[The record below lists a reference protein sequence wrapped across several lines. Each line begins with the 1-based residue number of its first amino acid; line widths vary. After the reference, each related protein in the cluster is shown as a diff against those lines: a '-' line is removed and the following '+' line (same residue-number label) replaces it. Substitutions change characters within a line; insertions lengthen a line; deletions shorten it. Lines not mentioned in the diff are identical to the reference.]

1 MAFGVLGSIIPQV
14 SLQGPPQKEILF
26 VGIQSSLTVGKVS
39 ICNHSNDPARVQLG
53 YYFEGEEIPRY
64 FEFNRT
70 IRFGETYETKDLHV
84 AQGQRLFVLSDQN
97 KTSFVFNGQSVTDI
111 AHPVRS
117 GIFTGLES
125 TNKFYKRLYEVPSS
139 ARADV
144 TLSVVNLGTLDSR
157 AKIGISTAS
166 GIGGF
171 STSCYL
177 EYDVN
182 LSVDDTYV
190 RPNIQLSQGQS
201 IICSSEV
208 GSNLSFTVHGSLD
221 YTETTDDVDVV
232 GNTRF
237 TGSVGIGTTANTSL
251 YKLDVLGNSNFTGDV
266 NISNNLVVGGFN
278 AINETGGFNVGVSSN
293 TYDVTPGNIK
303 EINFLGVGNTFFY
316 DAAEQRLDI
325 KISGDGTI
333 TNDDS
338 LKNVAF
344 LHYGGFEFDDSIKFP
359 QKFHEIFSHE
369 DAAVDIEDGV
379 NVDIDEDCL
388 LVISDK
394 NTFDTFATEIQKTNF
409 LSATGFRDNIRC
421 VFDFDASL
429 TASKKVGYVMI
440 PDAYTSEIDCD
451 IEPGKTVSIG
461 DMCVLI
467 VGSVSRSEKPAE
479 IDNDLLNPYFLSGA
493 TY

>member
-1 MAFGVLGSIIPQV
+1 MTFGVLGSIIPQV
-14 SLQGPPQKEILF
+14 SLQGPAQKEDLY
-26 VGIQSSLTVGKVS
+26 VGIQSSVTLGKVS
-39 ICNHSNDPARVQLG
+39 ICNHSNDPARIQLG
-53 YYFEGEEIPRY
+53 YYDDTGIARY

-70 IRFGETYETKDLHV
+70 IRYGETYETKTLHV
-84 AQGQRLFVLSDQN
+84 GEGQRLFALSDQN
-97 KTSFVFNGQSVTDI
+97 KTSFVLNGEALTDT
-111 AHPVRS
+111 ANPVRS
-117 GIFTGLES
+117 GIFTGFISSEKHKQVLYQSPPES
-125 TNKFYKRLYEVPSS
+125 KAT
-139 ARADV
+139 V
-144 TLSVVNLGTLDSR
+144 TLSIVNLGTLSSK
-157 AKIGISTAS
+157 AQIGISTGGGVS
-166 GIGGF
+166 GF
-171 STSCYL
+171 STTNYL
-177 EYDVN
+177 EYDID
-182 LSVDDTYV
+182 LGVDDTYT
-190 RPNIQLSQGQS
+190 RPDIKLSGGDS
-201 IICSSEV
+201 IVCSSDF
-208 GSNLSFTVHGSLD
+208 GSTVSFTVHGILS
-221 YTETTDDVDVV
+221 YVVSTDDVDIV
-232 GNTRF
+232 GDTRIG
-237 TGSVGIGTTANTSL
+237 GSLGIGTTANAEL

-266 NISNNLVVGGFN
+266 NISNNLIVGGFN

-293 TYDVTPGNIK
+293 TVDVTPGNIK
-303 EINFLGVGNTFFY
+303 ELNFLGVGNTFFY
-316 DAAEQRLDI
+316 DAENQRLDI

-388 LVISDK
+388 LVITDK
-394 NTFDTFATEIQKTNF
+394 TTFDTFATEIQKTNF

-440 PDAYTSEIDCD
+440 PDAYTDEIDCD
-451 IEPGKTVSIG
+451 IEPGNTVSIG

-467 VGSVSRSEKPAE
+467 IGSETRSQKPAE
-479 IDNDLLNPYFLSGA
+479 IDDDLLNPYFLSGA

>member
-53 YYFEGEEIPRY
+53 YYLEGDTTPNY

-70 IRFGETYETKDLHV
+70 IRFGETYETKDIHV

-97 KTSFVFNGQSVTDI
+97 KTSFVFNGHSVTDI

-117 GIFTGLES
+117 GIFTGLIS
-125 TNKFYKRLYEVPSS
+125 TDKFYKKLYEAPSLS
-139 ARADV
+139 KADV

-157 AKIGISTAS
+157 TKIGISTGS
-166 GIGGF
+166 GVSGF
-171 STSCYL
+171 STSNYL
-177 EYDVN
+177 EYDIN

-190 RPNIQLSQGQS
+190 RPNIQLSEGQS

-208 GSNLSFTVHGSLD
+208 GSSLSFTVHGKLD

-237 TGSVGIGTTANTSL
+237 NGSVGIGTTANTD
-251 YKLDVLGNSNFTGDV
+251 YKLDVLGNSLFTGDV
-266 NISNNLVVGGFN
+266 NISNNLIVGGFN

-293 TYDVTPGNIK
+293 TIGVTPGNIK
-303 EINFLGVGNTFFY
+303 ELNFLGVGNTFFY
-316 DAAEQRLDI
+316 DAEQQRLDI
-325 KISGDGTI
+325 KISGDGNI

-369 DAAVDIEDGV
+369 DAAVDIEDGI

-394 NTFDTFATEIQKTNF
+394 NTFDTFSTEIEKTNF

-421 VFDFDASL
+421 VFDFDAVL
-429 TASKKVGYVMI
+429 NAEKKVGYVMI
-440 PDAYTSEIDCD
+440 PDEYANEIDCD
-451 IEPGKTVSIG
+451 IEPGNTVSIG

-467 VGSVSRSEKPAE
+467 VGSESRSEKPAE

>member
-53 YYFEGEEIPRY
+53 YYLEGDTTPNY

-70 IRFGETYETKDLHV
+70 IRYGETYETKDLHV
-84 AQGQRLFVLSDQN
+84 AQGQKLFVLSDQN
-97 KTSFVFNGQSVTDI
+97 KTSFIFNGKSTIDV
-111 AHPVRS
+111 ANNVRS
-117 GIFTGLES
+117 GILTGLIS
-125 TNKFYKRLYEVPSS
+125 SDKFSKLLYESPVDAKSE
-139 ARADV
+139 V
-144 TLSVVNLGTLDSR
+144 TLSIVNLGTLSSR
-157 AKIGISTAS
+157 AKIGISSANAVS
-166 GIGGF
+166 GF
-171 STSCYL
+171 TTSCYL
-177 EYDVN
+177 EYDID
-182 LSVDDTYV
+182 LTVDDTYV
-190 RPNIQLSQGQS
+190 RPNIQLGRGES
-201 IICSSEV
+201 IVCSSDF
-208 GSNLSFTVHGSLD
+208 GSTLSFTIHGLLD
-221 YTETTDDVDVV
+221 QTIETDDVDIA
-232 GNTRF
+232 GNVRINN
-237 TGSVGIGTTANTSL
+237 SLGIGTTANTD
-251 YKLDVLGNSNFTGDV
+251 YKLDVLGNSLFTGDL
-266 NISNNLVVGGFN
+266 NISNNLIVGGFS
-278 AINETGGFNVGVSSN
+278 AINETGGFNIGITSN
-293 TYDVTPGNIK
+293 TTDVTPGNIK

-316 DAAEQRLDI
+316 DAGEQRLDI

-344 LHYGGFEFDDSIKFP
+344 LHYGGFGEDDSIRFP

-369 DAAVDIEDGV
+369 DAAVDIEDGI

-388 LVISDK
+388 LVITDK
-394 NTFDTFATEIQKTNF
+394 NTFDTFSTEIQKTNF

-421 VFDFDASL
+421 VFDFDAEL
-429 TASKKVGYVMI
+429 NAEKKVGYVMI
-440 PDAYTSEIDCD
+440 PDAYTDVVACD
-451 IEPGKTVSIG
+451 IEDGSTVSIG

-467 VGSVSRSEKPAE
+467 IGSESRSQKPAQ